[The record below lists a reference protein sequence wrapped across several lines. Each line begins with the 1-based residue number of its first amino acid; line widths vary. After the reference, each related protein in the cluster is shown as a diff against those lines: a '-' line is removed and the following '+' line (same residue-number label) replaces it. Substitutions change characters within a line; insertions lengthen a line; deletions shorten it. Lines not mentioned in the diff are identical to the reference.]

1 VNDPFVH
8 LHVASGYSMRYGANH
23 PADLVAR
30 AAEHGMTALALTD
43 RDGLYGAVKF
53 ALACRSAGVRPI
65 FGVDLAIA
73 PAPDTALPPA
83 LARPVGGGVTPPRLR
98 APSARRAPARGGA
111 SVDPRLPR
119 VTFLARDGAGWRSL
133 CRLTSATHLRGTR
146 GEPVSS
152 LAMAAEHAP
161 GLIALLGPDSSV
173 GRALLAG
180 RVDLA
185 VAHLDA
191 WRAAFGPG
199 RLVLEVVHHRGQ
211 GDRSRAQAMLRFA
224 VETGVPV
231 VLSNAV
237 RYVDALDAPTADVL
251 DAARRLVPLASRHVD
266 RRTAEGYLKSGK
278 EMAEVAEELV
288 GPDRDAALRLLE
300 RTARLA
306 EQCAV
311 DVRGD
316 LGIGSVRYPELDVV
330 TTAAERGMSPS
341 EVLRARCE
349 AGMGRRGMAP
359 SERVRQRLDEELAV
373 IDSLGYPSYFLT
385 VADVVDLIKSL
396 RVRAAARGSGAGSL
410 VTYLLGISDVDP
422 LRYGLLMERFL
433 SPLRAQLPDID
444 IDVESARRMEVY
456 DAVIDRFGADRVS
469 CISMMDTY
477 RVRHAIRDVG
487 AALGLPPAEVDAV
500 AKAFPHIR
508 ANQVHAALRDLPE
521 LRASRL
527 GSKRAGG
534 SGDLDLLFDLVARL
548 DGLPRHIALH
558 PCGVLLSDATLLDR
572 TPVESSYLGYPMS
585 QFDKDDVEE
594 LGLLKLDLLGI
605 RMQSAIAHA
614 LDEVQRVD
622 GETVDIDAIP
632 RDDEPTFELIR
643 STRTL
648 GMFQIESPGQRELV
662 GKFGPQTFEDLIIDI
677 SLFRPG
683 PVKSDM
689 VTPFLLARNG
699 WRDAVYPHPDLEFA
713 LAETAGVV
721 VFHEQVLQVVAR
733 MTGCTLAEAD
743 EVRRALGE
751 KDAHPE
757 VRAWF
762 VPQAL
767 AAGYPVEVAEQVW
780 TVLAAFGSFGFCKA
794 HAAAFALPTY
804 QSAWL
809 KTHHPASVLAGVL
822 THDPG
827 MYPKRLILDDARNF
841 GIRVLG
847 LDVNASADTY
857 RVERLEPADSGF
869 QPAGSGFESA
879 GPEAEGEDEG
889 RRWRRPE
896 WMPATMR
903 DPSHYGIRLA
913 LADVKGISDDEVARV
928 VAGQPYRS
936 LTDFWSRA
944 SVARPV
950 VERLVLAGG
959 FDSLYG
965 FGVRDREGGRPTH
978 RRRQVT
984 RRDLLLQIGE
994 LDRWSRSGARAN
1006 SSGQLSLDLMG
1017 MGSEAADDEPV
1028 ESGPGESGPGESGAE
1043 PPAGPSWAESSGL
1056 PEFTDAELVRA
1067 ELEVLGLDASRH
1079 VIDFYRP
1086 FLAAIGAVPAGELL
1100 GCRSG
1105 AEVLVA
1111 GVKVAT
1117 QTPPIRSGRR
1127 VVFVT
1132 LDDGSGCTDSTFFE
1146 DAQGPYA
1153 ATVFHSWLLVI
1164 RGVLRRTGPR
1174 GVSLRATGAWE
1185 LPALHEAWEAG
1196 GADAVA
1202 ELMAAP
1208 GEYTERAIAGAA
1220 ASHGSRPVMV
1230 RPVLVHPTGFRM
1242 SPYADIK
1249 PAGEDAKAAVRR
1261 AASGPPRK
1269 LWHSSPGS
1277 SGH

>member
-1 VNDPFVH
+1 MSADPFVH
-8 LHVASGYSMRYGANH
+8 LHVASGYSMQYGANH
-23 PADLVAR
+23 PADLVNR
-30 AAEHGMTALALTD
+30 AAEHGMRALALTD

-53 ALACRSAGVRPI
+53 ALACRAADVRPV
-65 FGVDLAIA
+65 FGVDLAVV
-73 PAPDTALPPA
+73 PSVDSTVPPA
-83 LARPVGGGVTPPRLR
+83 LAPALGGGHSSGLAR
-98 APSARRAPARGGA
+98 ARRPDTPAGRAGSGRRVPARGGA

-152 LAMAAEHAP
+152 LALAAEHAT
-161 GLIALLGPDSSV
+161 GLVALLGPDSPV
-173 GRALLAG
+173 GRALAAG
-180 RVDLA
+180 RADVAAARLA
-185 VAHLDA
+185 A
-191 WRAAFGPG
+191 WRAVFGAG
-199 RLVLEVVHHRGQ
+199 SLVLEVVHHRGR
-211 GDRSRAQAMLRFA
+211 GDRARGQALMRFA
-224 VETGVPV
+224 AAEGVPV
-231 VLSNAV
+231 VLTNAV

-251 DAARRLVPLASRHVD
+251 DAARRLVPLDARHVD

-278 EMAEVAEELV
+278 EMAQVAEELV
-288 GPDRDAALRLLE
+288 GPDREAVLRLLE

-311 DVRGD
+311 DVRAD
-316 LGIGSVRYPELDVV
+316 LGIGTVRYPELDVV
-330 TTAAERGMSPS
+330 TTPAEQGMGPS
-341 EVLRARCE
+341 QVLRARCE
-349 AGMGRRGMAP
+349 AGLGRRGMALT
-359 SERVRQRLDEELAV
+359 ERVRVRLEEELEV
-373 IDSLGYPSYFLT
+373 IDALGYPSYFLT
-385 VADVVDLIKSL
+385 VADVVDLISSL

-422 LRYGLLMERFL
+422 IRYGLLMERFL
-433 SPLRAQLPDID
+433 SPLRHQLPDID

-456 DAVIDRFGADRVS
+456 DAVIDRFGAHRVS

-487 AALGLPPAEVDAV
+487 AALGLPPAEIDAV

-508 ANQVHAALRDLPE
+508 ANQVHAALKDLPE

-527 GSKRAGG
+527 GSRRSGG

-572 TPVESSYLGYPMS
+572 TPVENSYLGYPMS

-614 LDEVQRVD
+614 LDEVARVD
-622 GETVDIDAIP
+622 GEVVDIDAVP
-632 RDDEPTFELIR
+632 RDDPTTFELIR

-662 GKFGPQTFEDLIIDI
+662 GKFGPQTFEDIIIDI

-689 VTPFLLARNG
+689 VTPFLMARNG
-699 WRDAVYPHPDLEFA
+699 WRDTVYPHPDLAFA
-713 LAETAGVV
+713 LEETAGVV
-721 VFHEQVLQVVAR
+721 VFHEQVLQVVHR

-767 AAGYPVEVAEQVW
+767 AAGYQPEVAEQVW
-780 TVLAAFGSFGFCKA
+780 EVLVAFGSFGFCKA

-809 KTHHPASVLAGVL
+809 KAHHPAAFLAGVL

-841 GIRVLG
+841 GVRVLG
-847 LDVNASADTY
+847 LDVNASTGAY
-857 RVERLEPADSGF
+857 RVERLDDED
-869 QPAGSGFESA
+869 EDA
-879 GPEAEGEDEG
+879 GPS
-889 RRWRRPE
+889 WRRPE
-896 WMPATMR
+896 WMPTSMA
-903 DPSHYGIRLA
+903 DPSRYGIRLS

-936 LTDFWSRA
+936 LTDFWHRA
-944 SVARPV
+944 SVSRPV

-965 FGVRDREGGRPTH
+965 FGVRDREAGRPT
-978 RRRQVT
+978 RSRRQVT

-994 LDRWSRSGARAN
+994 LDRWSRNGAKASSG
-1006 SSGQLSLDLMG
+1006 GQLSLDLMG
-1017 MGSEAADDEPV
+1017 LEL
-1028 ESGPGESGPGESGAE
+1028 PGEED
-1043 PPAGPSWAESSGL
+1043 AGPEEAGLSWATGSGL

-1079 VIDFYRP
+1079 VVDFYRP

-1100 GCRSG
+1100 GSRSG

-1132 LDDGSGCTDSTFFE
+1132 LDDGTGCTDSTFFE

-1185 LPALHEAWEAG
+1185 LPALHEAWETG
-1196 GADAVA
+1196 GVAAVA
-1202 ELMAAP
+1202 EQMAAP
-1208 GEYTERAIAGAA
+1208 GEYTEAAITGAA
-1220 ASHGSRPVMV
+1220 ASRGSRPVV
-1230 RPVLVHPTGFRM
+1230 VKPVLVHPTGFRM

-1249 PAGEDAKAAVRR
+1249 PAGDDAATAARR
-1261 AASGPPRK
+1261 AAAAPRK